1 MDVHKLTEE
10 FGQDHLRDKCGL
22 PLATY
27 FSATKLSWLLSN
39 VPEVTQISFFWP
51 RRIIRGGETG
61 FSPTLKFHIYIDQ
74 SNILRIH
81 S

>member
-27 FSATKLSWLLSN
+27 FSATKLSWLLTN
-39 VPEVTQISFFWP
+39 VPEVLTAFYCPLCANNYLIMSRSGPPW
-51 RRIIRGGETG
+51 RRV
-61 FSPTLKFHIYIDQ
+61 S
-74 SNILRIH
+74 
-81 S
+81 

>member
-27 FSATKLSWLLSN
+27 FSATKLSWLLTN
-39 VPEVTQISFFWP
+39 VPEVLTDSYPPCDLILMMSRSGPPW
-51 RRIIRGGETG
+51 RRV
-61 FSPTLKFHIYIDQ
+61 S
-74 SNILRIH
+74 
-81 S
+81 